1 MLQFQTGDLAY
12 LECNSGFIMKYDV
25 VIVGAG
31 PSGSTAAKCLAEKEV
46 KVLLIDKKKFPR
58 DKPCG
63 GGLPTRVLKRFP
75 YVIDLIDSISYG
87 SITYSSSLKYRLKIQ
102 RDKPL
107 IATILRK
114 NFDYGLV
121 KIAVAK
127 GVDFLDEKTVT
138 DIKILKDKAIII
150 LEDGEKVESEIV
162 IGADGARSA
171 IVEKSNLV
179 KNTDDIC
186 VSLVQEQTM
195 LEEQL
200 KKYFSEKRTIHIF
213 IKIQGIAGYGWI
225 FPKKK
230 HVSVG
235 IGEFESAVDKS
246 KPKTNLKE
254 IYEKYID
261 TLKEN
266 NILPRDFKIENPKG
280 STLPVFPLEKTF
292 ADRVLLCGDAAG
304 FINSITGEGIYYA
317 MTSGE
322 IAANVIDEALKAND
336 TSERFLSKYQK
347 LWKDEFGKDLKL
359 FGRFNKQW
367 GKDSEKFVRLLTKD
381 KKLAKLT
388 MGVTGGQISI
398 SRYRLAIIFR
408 YIYVSFK
415 DRFSRDK

>member
-1 MLQFQTGDLAY
+1 
-12 LECNSGFIMKYDV
+12 
-25 VIVGAG
+25 
-31 PSGSTAAKCLAEKEV
+31 
-46 KVLLIDKKKFPR
+46 
-58 DKPCG
+58 
-63 GGLPTRVLKRFP
+63 
-75 YVIDLIDSISYG
+75 
-87 SITYSSSLKYRLKIQ
+87 LKIQ
-102 RDKPL
+102 RDKPI

-114 NFDYGLV
+114 DFDYGLV

-150 LEDGEKVESEIV
+150 LEDGQKIESQIV
-162 IGADGARSA
+162 IGADGVRSV

-179 KNTDDIC
+179 KNSGDIC
-186 VSLVQEQTM
+186 VCLVKEQPM
-195 LEEQL
+195 KEGQIN
-200 KKYFSEKRTIHIF
+200 KYFSEKRTVHIF

-230 HVSVG
+230 HVSIG
-235 IGEFESAVDKS
+235 IGEFESAIDKT

-266 NILPRDFKIENPKG
+266 NIMPRDLKINNPKG
-280 STLPVFPLEKTF
+280 STLPIFPIDKTF
-292 ADRVLLCGDAAG
+292 ADRLLICGDAAG
-304 FINSITGEGIYYA
+304 FINSISGEGIYYA

-322 IAANVIDEALKAND
+322 IAANVIDEALKVND

-347 LWKDEFGKDLKL
+347 LWKDDFGKDLKL

-367 GKDSEKFVRLLTKD
+367 GKGSEKFVRLLTKD

>member
-1 MLQFQTGDLAY
+1 LQ
-12 LECNSGFIMKYDV
+12 
-25 VIVGAG
+25 
-31 PSGSTAAKCLAEKEV
+31 
-46 KVLLIDKKKFPR
+46 
-58 DKPCG
+58 
-63 GGLPTRVLKRFP
+63 RF
-75 YVIDLIDSISYG
+75 L
-87 SITYSSSLKYRLKIQ
+87 
-102 RDKPL
+102 
-107 IATILRK
+107 K

-150 LEDGEKVESEIV
+150 LEDGEKIESEIV
-162 IGADGARSA
+162 IGADGARSV

-235 IGEFESAVDKS
+235 IGEFESAIDKS

-317 MTSGE
+317 MSSGE
-322 IAANVIDEALKAND
+322 IAANVTDEALKAND

>member
-1 MLQFQTGDLAY
+1 
-12 LECNSGFIMKYDV
+12 MKYDV

-31 PSGSTAAKCLAEKEV
+31 PSGSTSAKCLAEKGV
-46 KVLLIDKKKFPR
+46 KALLIDKKKFPR

-63 GGLPTRVLKRFP
+63 GGLPTKVLNRFP
-75 YVIDLIDSISYG
+75 YVLDLIESISYR
-87 SITYSSSLKYRLKIQ
+87 SITYSASLKYRMKIQ
-102 RDKPL
+102 RDKPI

-150 LEDGEKVESEIV
+150 LEGGQKIESQIV
-162 IGADGARSA
+162 IGADGVRSV

-179 KNTDDIC
+179 KNSEDIC
-186 VSLVQEQTM
+186 VCLVKEQPMT
-195 LEEQL
+195 EEQIN
-200 KKYFSEKRTIHIF
+200 KYFSEKRTVHIF
-213 IKIQGIAGYGWI
+213 IKILGIAGYGWI

-230 HVSVG
+230 HVNIG
-235 IGEFESAVDKS
+235 IGEFESAIDKS
-246 KPKTNLKE
+246 KHKKNLKE
-254 IYEKYID
+254 IYEKYIK

-266 NILPRDFKIENPKG
+266 NLLPRDLKINNPKG
-280 STLPVFPLEKTF
+280 STLPIFPIDKTF
-292 ADRVLLCGDAAG
+292 ADRLLICGDAAG

-322 IAANVIDEALKAND
+322 IAANVINEALKVND
-336 TSERFLSKYQK
+336 TSEGFLSKYQK
-347 LWKDEFGKDLKL
+347 LWEDEFGKDLKL

-367 GKDSEKFVRLLTKD
+367 GKVSEKFVRLLTKD

-415 DRFSRDK
+415 DRFNRDK

>member
-1 MLQFQTGDLAY
+1 MLQFQTGDPAY

-102 RDKPL
+102 RDRPL

-150 LEDGEKVESEIV
+150 LEDGEKIESEIV
-162 IGADGARSA
+162 IGADGARSV

-322 IAANVIDEALKAND
+322 IAANVTDEALKAND

>member
-1 MLQFQTGDLAY
+1 MLQFQTGDPAY

-46 KVLLIDKKKFPR
+46 KVLLIDKEKFPR

-63 GGLPTRVLKRFP
+63 GGLSTKVLKRFP

-162 IGADGARSA
+162 IGADGARSV

>member
-1 MLQFQTGDLAY
+1 MLQFQTGDPAY

-75 YVIDLIDSISYG
+75 YVIDLIDSMSYG

-150 LEDGEKVESEIV
+150 LEDGEKIESEIV
-162 IGADGARSA
+162 IGADGARSV

-322 IAANVIDEALKAND
+322 IAANVTDEALKAND